1 MACGC
6 GRSPDGCRGWHALT
20 DEEFKIEYEAF
31 LQEKEGKLRVTEVE
45 HYTDSLFKFKLRK
58 PDGFTFKAGEFTMI
72 NVDGAPKRAYSIT
85 SGPDDNFIEFYSI
98 KVPNG
103 PLTSILQKIQVGDVV
118 NVSDKTTG
126 SLLVENLTDG
136 TDLWLLAT
144 GTGIAPF
151 ISMLCDDKTYERFKN
166 IHVVWS
172 VRERD
177 ELNAFHD
184 WLQSIDIDYIPIVTR
199 DETWEGENQ
208 RITTLINEGKII
220 SNSTSETDKVML
232 CGNMDFN
239 VEIRDGLLSK
249 GWTEEVI
256 VRMVLLF
263 WKRHLLGKKYSK

>member
-6 GRSPDGCRGWHALT
+6 GRSPDGCRGWHSLS
-20 DEEFKIEYEAF
+20 EEEYKIEYDAF

-45 HYTDSLFKFKLRK
+45 HYTDSLFKFKLKK
-58 PDGFTFKAGEFTMI
+58 PDGFTFRAGEFTMI
-72 NVDGAPKRAYSIT
+72 NVEGAPKRAYSIT

-103 PLTSILQKIQVGDVV
+103 PLTSILQKIQIGDVV

-151 ISMLCDDKTYERFKN
+151 ISMLCDDYTYKRFTN
-166 IHVVWS
+166 IHIVWS

-184 WLQSIDIDYIPIVTR
+184 WLTSIDVDYIPIVTR
-199 DETWEGENQ
+199 DENWQGENQ
-208 RITTLINEGKII
+208 RITTLINEGKIMNE
-220 SNSTSETDKVML
+220 SNSETDKVML

-239 VEIRDGLLSK
+239 IEIRDGLKAK
-249 GWTEEVI
+249 GWTEGSNRENGSL
-256 VRMVLLF
+256 VLEKAF
-263 WKRHLLGKKYSK
+263 VG